1 MRLARTVK
9 RAGFWA
15 LCAALVFVI
24 WSVWTALVSHPSP
37 TRDVA
42 LHHAGTGEA
51 LIVIFGGSEG
61 GFLRHPRLISRLN
74 SEGFQ
79 TASLAYFG
87 FPGGPQQLS
96 EINLDAIAQTIQA
109 ESAHFQCVGLLG
121 VSKGAELA
129 LTLAARFDLAQATV
143 AVVPSHVVW
152 QSSAIRLFR
161 ASSWQLAGAPLPF
174 VPYEM
179 LSLAALRAASD
190 PDQALAL
197 HELSLAQQ
205 ADWEAAVIPVEMIS
219 HPVLL
224 QAAERDQIWP
234 SLAMSRQILDRANR
248 LRPGHAIALSPYAH
262 NHYLLNAPAV
272 RDDLVAFFQTHLQEC
287 R

>member
-1 MRLARTVK
+1 MRIAPTVK

-15 LCAALVFVI
+15 LCAALIFAI
-24 WSVWTALVSHPSP
+24 GSVWTALVSHSSP

-42 LHHAGTGEA
+42 LRHAGTGEA

-61 GFLRHPRLISRLN
+61 GFLRNPRLISRLN

-87 FPGGPQQLS
+87 FPDGPQQLS
-96 EINLDAIAQTIQA
+96 EINLDAIAQSIQA
-109 ESAHFQCVGLLG
+109 ESEHFQCVGVLG

-152 QSSAIRLFR
+152 QSSAIRLSR

-179 LSLAALRAASD
+179 LSLAALRAATD

-197 HELSLAQQ
+197 HELSLAQHT
-205 ADWEAAVIPVEMIS
+205 DWEAVAIPVEMIS

-224 QAAERDQIWP
+224 QAAEWDQIWP
-234 SLAMSRQILDRANR
+234 SLAMSRHIIERANR
-248 LRPGHAIALSPYAH
+248 LRPGHAITMRSYAH
-262 NHYLLNAPAV
+262 DHYLLNAPV
-272 RDDLVAFFQTHLQEC
+272 VSDDLVAFFQTHLKEC
-287 R
+287 E